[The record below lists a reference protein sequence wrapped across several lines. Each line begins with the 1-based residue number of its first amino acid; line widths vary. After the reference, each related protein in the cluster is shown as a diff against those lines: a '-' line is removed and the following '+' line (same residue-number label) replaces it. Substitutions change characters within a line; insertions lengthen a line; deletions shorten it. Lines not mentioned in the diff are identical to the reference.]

1 MCKICGFTSSCTCA
15 KSHPGICSPMKYSI
29 AQGIALCPKVGIIS
43 QIVDLW
49 AVLIIGYIFHTFST
63 KQPSRHMTS
72 IQRRLNVDATSWRC
86 IDVETTLYKR
96 RVPAGNLPGT
106 CVLYYP
112 VYSVC
117 GQRRPGCAIWSGS
130 SLSAQARTQV
140 FARRSPIIYVWITVL
155 LSSLRGLPRLNE
167 KESLVFVFNTKHQY
181 NLRNS
186 GDIQT
191 IRAKTNQ
198 FYNSFLPST
207 LREWNNLP
215 SEARQC
221 TTLNSFKHFLK
232 KDKSSVPNY
241 YYHGNRKA
249 QILHARLR
257 TGCSSLNLDLFY
269 KNITDSPLC
278 LCGSVED
285 PQHFFFH
292 CRFYQAHRNILLNA
306 ITGYYTPSLRL
317 LLYGDPSLSQ
327 EINRDIFDHVHK
339 FIIDTKRF

>member
-1 MCKICGFTSSCTCA
+1 MLNFDLRAWHSVSTVYHAAFWSEELDTWCPDECGAWF
-15 KSHPGICSPMKYSI
+15 
-29 AQGIALCPKVGIIS
+29 
-43 QIVDLW
+43 
-49 AVLIIGYIFHTFST
+49 
-63 KQPSRHMTS
+63 
-72 IQRRLNVDATSWRC
+72 
-86 IDVETTLYKR
+86 
-96 RVPAGNLPGT
+96 
-106 CVLYYP
+106 
-112 VYSVC
+112 
-117 GQRRPGCAIWSGS
+117 
-130 SLSAQARTQV
+130 
-140 FARRSPIIYVWITVL
+140 
-155 LSSLRGLPRLNE
+155 
-167 KESLVFVFNTKHQY
+167 
-181 NLRNS
+181 
-186 GDIQT
+186 
-191 IRAKTNQ
+191 
-198 FYNSFLPST
+198 
-207 LREWNNLP
+207 WNNLP